1 MMSEFN
7 TNTIA
12 LLTDFGLRGQHYVAS
27 MKGVILSV
35 NPKVNIVDI
44 SHNISPF
51 SIIEASYLLRCVY
64 RYFPKGTV
72 FIIVV
77 DPGVGTSREILIIKS
92 KDSYFFVGPNNG
104 IFPNVLCSENIE
116 KCIEVKNSN
125 YFRKPV
131 SNTFHGRDIM
141 APIGAYIT
149 KKIPLSEFGD
159 NFDLEKLI
167 KKSIS
172 YEIIYKENK
181 VKCIIQ
187 YIDSFGNITT
197 NIPIQNGYVKK
208 SNIKL
213 KDNQII
219 EIHYNDNV
227 KKGRLVPNFSSVNKG
242 ELLFLVGSTGFIEIS
257 INQGSAAQ
265 ELNLNV
271 GDHISFYF

>member
-1 MMSEFN
+1 
-7 TNTIA
+7 
-12 LLTDFGLRGQHYVAS
+12 
-27 MKGVILSV
+27 
-35 NPKVNIVDI
+35 
-44 SHNISPF
+44 
-51 SIIEASYLLRCVY
+51 
-64 RYFPKGTV
+64 
-72 FIIVV
+72 
-77 DPGVGTSREILIIKS
+77 
-92 KDSYFFVGPNNG
+92 
-104 IFPNVLCSENIE
+104 
-116 KCIEVKNSN
+116 
-125 YFRKPV
+125 
-131 SNTFHGRDIM
+131 RDIM
-141 APIGAYIT
+141 SPIGAYIT
-149 KKIPLSEFGD
+149 KNIPLSEFGD

-167 KKSIS
+167 KEPIS
-172 YEIIYKENK
+172 YEIIHKENK

-197 NIPIQNGYVKK
+197 NIPVQNGYIKK

-257 INQGSAAQ
+257 INQGNAAQ